1 MRLTRSRRGGI
12 SPLLLFLAFSSA
24 SIILDER
31 AKPDSVQHLIDKV
44 GKAYG
49 LDAISNTAPASKR
62 ESGTKDAPVDGL
74 DGKPHAGPFVD
85 SLDSSKKPTQHIEDL
100 GSSGSAG
107 SKGTFKD
114 TFDTPI
120 DDGVMSKDKGS
131 GPIKGPTGTE
141 GGVSQKDKDR
151 KEGKAPTEKKPEQ
164 PKEASQPAGGKSST
178 LSVDREKDGEK
189 KKGAAG
195 LEVRLLTP
203 ANLHLIDT

>member
-1 MRLTRSRRGGI
+1 MRLIRSRRGGI
-12 SPLLLFLAFSSA
+12 SPLVLFLALSSA
-24 SIILDER
+24 SVILDER
-31 AKPDSVQHLIDKV
+31 AKPNSVQHL
-44 GKAYG
+44 
-49 LDAISNTAPASKR
+49 LDTAGNAAPAAKR

-85 SLDSSKKPTQHIEDL
+85 SPDPNKKPTQHIEDL
-100 GSSGSAG
+100 GSSGGAG

-131 GPIKGPTGTE
+131 VSIIGPTGTE

-151 KEGKAPTEKKPEQ
+151 KEGKTPSEKKPEQ
-164 PKEASQPAGGKSST
+164 PKEALLPAGGKST
-178 LSVDREKDGEK
+178 LNSDREKDGEK

-195 LEVRLLTP
+195 LEVC
-203 ANLHLIDT
+203 I